1 MVVKALTNYA
11 SGIANSIITP
21 VKIEDPV
28 SLSVLDTFGIW
39 DTGATNS
46 VITKTTAKA
55 LGLKPVSY
63 TKVRGVGGEM
73 DSPVYRVRI
82 TLNNQDISIIAQV
95 TECEELSV
103 DTKTG
108 MLIGMN
114 VISMGDF
121 SVSNFEGRTVM
132 TFRVPSL
139 QRIDYVEEIN
149 QNNTLL
155 KQRAINLAHNL
166 PDKCPCGSGKLF
178 KNCHG
183 NSIYNK

>member
-1 MVVKALTNYA
+1 MVVNALTNYA
-11 SGIANSIITP
+11 SGIADSIITP

-28 SLSVLDTFGIW
+28 SSSVIDTSGIW

-55 LGLKPVSY
+55 LGLKAVSY

-82 TLNNQDISIIAQV
+82 TLNNQDISLIALV

-103 DTKTG
+103 DSRIG

-114 VISMGDF
+114 IITMGDF
-121 SVSNFEGRTVM
+121 SVSNYGGRTVM

-139 QRIDYVEEIN
+139 QRIDYVDEIN
-149 QNNTLL
+149 QNNSLL

-166 PDKCPCGSGKLF
+166 QDKCPCGSGKLF

-183 NSIYNK
+183 TSIYNK

>member
-1 MVVKALTNYA
+1 MVVKA
-11 SGIANSIITP
+11 
-21 VKIEDPV
+21 
-28 SLSVLDTFGIW
+28 
-39 DTGATNS
+39 
-46 VITKTTAKA
+46 
-55 LGLKPVSY
+55 LKPVSY

-82 TLNNQDISIIAQV
+82 TLNNQDISLIALV
-95 TECEELSV
+95 SECEELSV
-103 DTKTG
+103 DSKTG

-114 VISMGDF
+114 VICMGDF
-121 SVSNFEGRTVM
+121 SISNYSGKTVM

-139 QRIDYVEEIN
+139 QKIDYVDEIN

-155 KQRAINLAHNL
+155 KKRAVNLAHKL

-183 NSIYNK
+183 ISVYNK